1 MSDLPKIA
9 RPSVYDQW
17 SDAVAKLL
25 CCPWELYEAQCRA
38 GLQIL
43 ETVLHTRAGATPT
56 AGHDLAAQ
64 LRGLQQL
71 SVERVRQGLAPPKEI
86 YQTPYRNRIDWSA
99 LPEWARPSDPE
110 LFEGSSHEG

>member
-1 MSDLPKIA
+1 MSDLPKA
-9 RPSVYDQW
+9 AVPSVYNQW
-17 SDAVAKLL
+17 SNVVAKLL

-43 ETVLHTRAGATPT
+43 ETVLHTRAPAAAA
-56 AGHDLAAQ
+56 AGHDPAAE

-71 SVERVRQGLAPPKEI
+71 SAERVRRGLAPPKEI

-110 LFEGSSHEG
+110 LFEGSHEG